1 MIYRS
6 IHCAMRIKKYENL
19 SKKAKLEMINKE
31 IAEESKKKKKRD
43 DGMKQVLQS
52 ITVDAASRNTD
63 LSVNTRTMKQDDEI
77 ALQK

>member
-31 IAEESKKKKKRD
+31 IAEESKKKKKKKRRWYEASS
-43 DGMKQVLQS
+43 S
-52 ITVDAASRNTD
+52 IHHGRRCIPKHRFKRKYSYYETGR
-63 LSVNTRTMKQDDEI
+63 
-77 ALQK
+77 